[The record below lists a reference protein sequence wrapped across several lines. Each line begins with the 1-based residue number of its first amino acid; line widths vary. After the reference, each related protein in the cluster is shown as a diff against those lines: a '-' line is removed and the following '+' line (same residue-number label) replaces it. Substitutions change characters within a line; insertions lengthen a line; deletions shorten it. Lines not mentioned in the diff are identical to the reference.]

1 MVTVQHLTDLVV
13 DKVNK
18 LVNKLLDVINTS
30 EPPTSDT
37 QTASFNSGL
46 FRGLLCTTMSSN
58 PNPITRSSRSN
69 QKWSQRIQILGTNLN
84 INECNWPNHCTAFG
98 DLAQKQLFW

>member
-30 EPPTSDT
+30 EPPTSDNANS
-37 QTASFNSGL
+37 QLQFWSF
-46 FRGLLCTTMSSN
+46 
-58 PNPITRSSRSN
+58 
-69 QKWSQRIQILGTNLN
+69 
-84 INECNWPNHCTAFG
+84 
-98 DLAQKQLFW
+98 